1 MPLFSRIFGRDG
13 EAKRKKQEQA
23 AKEEKAAKKLQRRS
37 RSELQQWEAQN
48 SSTTTTSEE
57 RTVSPEA
64 VDMLKIRSSG
74 SNSTFLSSKGM
85 SSTSI
90 DYLPKLDLGYSPPA
104 VAYIKPSTPSPPL
117 PPTLARG
124 ASTVQ
129 VRPMPSPIQPGQY
142 SAPLSRHSST
152 DWDSYLASRK
162 VAVAKPEV
170 KRVPRTVSLFSP
182 TLPAYSGARF
192 ASEEDD
198 DDDVPLA
205 VAALRSRSSP
215 SLPRPATVYSLSP
228 PSPLIRPHASSSTP
242 ALVPPRSGSR
252 ASLTMPAILA
262 QPVSPPLPS
271 SSSFA
276 YPRTLGEIGRRNTLI
291 DLSAPSTF
299 DPYLSK
305 KRQDQE
311 FAKDAERI
319 VVGERRK
326 TSPTVGAK
334 GQSEKVRES
343 GPKIMD
349 FGELEER
356 HKKRLSVMQGSAN
369 DKVATDAARAYYL
382 DRQREEAEAQCRRET
397 RRSVDSNL
405 YLLGSKGRS
414 GSPTETKE
422 KEARRRASASV
433 GSLSGLLRREQAS
446 KSHEDIPL
454 QHLPRTVSFT
464 TIDSARPRPRRST
477 TDALSSYSA
486 STTRTRPPFL
496 RDTRIRRHSL
506 GTLLEV
512 SHDQADIVDK
522 IEEISLEDAE
532 ATSPR
537 IAKVK
542 EWRRQSLVKPVAAV
556 PAPPSSSRSVKAL
569 VAGAGEAVALQK
581 EAAKVPAKPAR
592 KAHDWLS
599 Y

>member
-48 SSTTTTSEE
+48 SGTTTSSEE

-64 VDMLKIRSSG
+64 VDMLKIHSSG

-117 PPTLARG
+117 PPTIARG

-129 VRPMPSPIQPGQY
+129 IRPMPSPMQPG
-142 SAPLSRHSST
+142 HS
-152 DWDSYLASRK
+152 
-162 VAVAKPEV
+162 
-170 KRVPRTVSLFSP
+170 RTVSLLSSTLP
-182 TLPAYSGARF
+182 TLKSVPLT
-192 ASEEDD
+192 SEEDE
-198 DDDVPLA
+198 DDDVPLAA

-215 SLPRPATVYSLSP
+215 SLPRPATLYSLSP
-228 PSPLIRPHASSSTP
+228 PSPSIRPHASSSTP

-276 YPRTLGEIGRRNTLI
+276 HPRTLGEIGRRNTLI

-299 DPYLSK
+299 DPYLNK

-326 TSPTVGAK
+326 TSPTIGAK
-334 GQSEKVRES
+334 ARAERVRES

-356 HKKRLSVMQGSAN
+356 HKKRF
-369 DKVATDAARAYYL
+369 
-382 DRQREEAEAQCRRET
+382 
-397 RRSVDSNL
+397 
-405 YLLGSKGRS
+405 
-414 GSPTETKE
+414 
-422 KEARRRASASV
+422 
-433 GSLSGLLRREQAS
+433 GLLRREQAS
-446 KSHEDIPL
+446 KSDEDIPL
-454 QHLPRTVSFT
+454 QHLPRAVSST
-464 TIDSARPRPRRST
+464 TIDSARPRPRRSS
-477 TDALSSYSA
+477 TDALGSHSA
-486 STTRTRPPFL
+486 SISRTRPPFL

-522 IEEISLEDAE
+522 VEEISLEDAE
-532 ATSPR
+532 VASPR

-542 EWRRQSLVKPVAAV
+542 EWRRQSLVKPVASQ
-556 PAPPSSSRSVKAL
+556 PPPSSSSRSVKAL

-581 EAAKVPAKPAR
+581 EAAKAPAKPAK

>member
-37 RSELQQWEAQN
+37 RSELQQREAQN
-48 SSTTTTSEE
+48 SATTLSSEGRTS
-57 RTVSPEA
+57 SPEA

-90 DYLPKLDLGYSPPA
+90 DYLPKLDLGNSPPA

-117 PPTLARG
+117 PQTLARG

-129 VRPMPSPIQPGQY
+129 VRPTPSPIQPGQY
-142 SAPLSRHSST
+142 SASHSRHSSAE
-152 DWDSYLASRK
+152 WDAYLASRK

-170 KRVPRTVSLFSP
+170 KRASRTVSLLSP
-182 TLPAYSGARF
+182 TLPALSGARIS
-192 ASEEDD
+192 SEDDD
-198 DDDVPLA
+198 DDDVPLAA

-215 SLPRPATVYSLSP
+215 SLPRPATFYSLSP
-228 PSPLIRPHASSSTP
+228 PSPSIRPHASSSTS

-276 YPRTLGEIGRRNTLI
+276 HPRTLGEIGRRNTLI

-299 DPYLSK
+299 DPYLNK

-311 FAKDAERI
+311 LAKDAERI

-334 GQSEKVRES
+334 RQSEKGRES

-356 HKKRLSVMQGSAN
+356 HKKRLSV
-369 DKVATDAARAYYL
+369 
-382 DRQREEAEAQCRRET
+382 
-397 RRSVDSNL
+397 
-405 YLLGSKGRS
+405 
-414 GSPTETKE
+414 
-422 KEARRRASASV
+422 
-433 GSLSGLLRREQAS
+433 
-446 KSHEDIPL
+446 
-454 QHLPRTVSFT
+454 
-464 TIDSARPRPRRST
+464 
-477 TDALSSYSA
+477 
-486 STTRTRPPFL
+486 
-496 RDTRIRRHSL
+496 
-506 GTLLEV
+506 
-512 SHDQADIVDK
+512 
-522 IEEISLEDAE
+522 
-532 ATSPR
+532 
-537 IAKVK
+537 
-542 EWRRQSLVKPVAAV
+542 
-556 PAPPSSSRSVKAL
+556 
-569 VAGAGEAVALQK
+569 
-581 EAAKVPAKPAR
+581 
-592 KAHDWLS
+592 
-599 Y
+599 

>member
-37 RSELQQWEAQN
+37 RSELQQREAQN
-48 SSTTTTSEE
+48 SATTLSSEGRTS
-57 RTVSPEA
+57 SPEA

-90 DYLPKLDLGYSPPA
+90 DYLPKLDLGNSPPA

-117 PPTLARG
+117 PQTLARG

-129 VRPMPSPIQPGQY
+129 VRPTPSPIQPGQY
-142 SAPLSRHSST
+142 SASHSRHSSAE
-152 DWDSYLASRK
+152 WDAYLASRK

-170 KRVPRTVSLFSP
+170 KRASRTVSLLSP
-182 TLPAYSGARF
+182 TLPALSGARIS
-192 ASEEDD
+192 SEDDD
-198 DDDVPLA
+198 DDDVPLAA

-215 SLPRPATVYSLSP
+215 SLPRPATFYSLSP
-228 PSPLIRPHASSSTP
+228 PSPSIRPHASSSTS

-276 YPRTLGEIGRRNTLI
+276 HPRTLGEIGRRNTLI

-299 DPYLSK
+299 DPYLNK

-311 FAKDAERI
+311 LAKDAERI

-334 GQSEKVRES
+334 RQSEKGRES

-369 DKVATDAARAYYL
+369 DKVATDAARAYYT
-382 DRQREEAEAQCRRET
+382 DRQREEAEAQRRREA

-405 YLLGSKGRS
+405 HLLGTKGRS
-414 GSPTETKE
+414 SSPTETKE

-433 GSLSGLLRREQAS
+433 GSLSGLLKREQSS
-446 KSHEDIPL
+446 KSDEDIPL
-454 QHLPRTVSFT
+454 QHLPRGVSST
-464 TIDSARPRPRRST
+464 TIDSARPRPRRSFT
-477 TDALSSYSA
+477 EAVGSHSA
-486 STTRTRPPFL
+486 STSRTRPPFL

-532 ATSPR
+532 VASPR

-542 EWRRQSLVKPVAAV
+542 EWRRQSLVKPVASQ
-556 PAPPSSSRSVKAL
+556 PSSSSSRSVEAL
-569 VAGAGEAVALQK
+569 AAGAGEAVALQK
-581 EAAKVPAKPAR
+581 EAAKVPAKPAK